1 MSHFTLAEFSASD
14 TATRLQID
22 NALPEHLLPNAEST
36 LLMMERIR
44 AQLCQL
50 AGRDVPIRISSGY
63 RCLALNWA
71 LKSASTSDHV
81 SACAVDWTAPAFGSP
96 YEICLVLLRHQA
108 ALGIGQLIHEYGRWV
123 HTSTKRAAAINAAI
137 TITHAG
143 VQAGILEA

>member
-1 MSHFTLAEFSASD
+1 MHFTLAEFARSD
-14 TATRLQID
+14 TAVRLQID

-44 AQLCQL
+44 AQLCEL
-50 AGRDVPIRISSGY
+50 AGRDIPIRISSGY

-96 YEICLVLLRHQA
+96 YEICLALHPHLD
-108 ALGIGQLIHEYGRWV
+108 ALGIGQLIAEFGTWV
-123 HTSTKRAAAINAAI
+123 HTSTKLASPVNRAI

-143 VQAGILEA
+143 TTTGIHKA